1 MIEITITEGKY
12 HQVKRMFAAVGMK
25 VLELKR
31 LQMGSLKLDPKL
43 KRGDYRHLSKQELAK
58 LRHESL

>member
-1 MIEITITEGKY
+1 
-12 HQVKRMFAAVGMK
+12 MFAAVGMK

-43 KRGDYRHLSKQELAK
+43 KRGDYRPLSKQELAK